1 MPDVTKGAVA
11 LHARAI
17 LVIEDEVQIR
27 RAVKNALQDVAD
39 RIIEASTGQA
49 GIYLAAAETP
59 QPLIPHLGLPPIP
72 RVNRKSALGPDA
84 PPGIFGAAP
93 WGRKRAT
100 CDPRR

>member
-49 GIYLAAAETP
+49 GIDLAAAERP
-59 QPLIPHLGLPPIP
+59 QLVILDLGLPDIP
-72 RVNRKSALGPDA
+72 GVTRNSALGRDA
-84 PPGIFGAAP
+84 HPGIVGAA
-93 WGRKRAT
+93 R
-100 CDPRR
+100 